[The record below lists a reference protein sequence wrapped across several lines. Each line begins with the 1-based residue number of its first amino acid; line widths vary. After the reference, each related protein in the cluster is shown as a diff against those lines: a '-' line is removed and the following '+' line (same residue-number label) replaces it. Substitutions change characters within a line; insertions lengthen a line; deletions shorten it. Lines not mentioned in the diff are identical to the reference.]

1 MTIRLFALFCAVL
14 LTIGSAM
21 QKHDDKRN
29 DINTSK
35 ISIFKKINN
44 VF

>member
-21 QKHDDKRN
+21 QKPDDGR
-29 DINTSK
+29 DEIHSGK
-35 ISIFKKINN
+35 ISIFKK
-44 VF
+44 